1 MDNFYKGIGLDLIS
15 NVNYKRYIKWRRLD
29 MTLEVRVMVRRLL
42 HLFQHEPIK
51 SGIKFM
57 TVGEKRGDRQRVK
70 KNQQDTLSD

>member
-42 HLFQHEPIK
+42 HLF
-51 SGIKFM
+51 
-57 TVGEKRGDRQRVK
+57 
-70 KNQQDTLSD
+70 